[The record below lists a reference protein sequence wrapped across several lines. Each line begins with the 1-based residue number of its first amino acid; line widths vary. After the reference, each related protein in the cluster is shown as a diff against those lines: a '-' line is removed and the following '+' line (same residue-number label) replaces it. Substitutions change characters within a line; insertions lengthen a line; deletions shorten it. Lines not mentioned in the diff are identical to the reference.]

1 MMKKPIG
8 VVLCLITFAVAAQY
22 KCVDNKGN
30 TTFQQTPCSAAEKEQ
45 KIRVFAG
52 EAPKPAPAVPVAPP
66 TLTPDQRILA
76 KLERDRRLEDRARN
90 IDNLDGQINYLQD
103 VINRRNTQM
112 TAELAALQNK
122 KAYARNNLA
131 GATWEQSISTEM
143 QAVTQ
148 KYKTMND
155 ADFERLRLLRT
166 DLEAAKA
173 AKQ

>member
-1 MMKKPIG
+1 
-8 VVLCLITFAVAAQY
+8 
-22 KCVDNKGN
+22 VDGKGN

-45 KIRVFAG
+45 KVMVFAG
-52 EAPKPAPAVPVAPP
+52 EAPKPATAPP
-66 TLTPDQRILA
+66 AAQAALSADQRILA
-76 KLERDRRLEDRARN
+76 NLERERRLEEKARS
-90 IDNLDGQINYLQD
+90 IDNLEGQISSLQD
-103 VINRRNTQM
+103 IINRRNTQM

-131 GATWEQSISTEM
+131 GATWEQSISSEM

-155 ADFERLRLLRT
+155 SDFERLRLLRA
-166 DLEAAKA
+166 DLESIKS